1 MSIFDPLLG
10 RLKKDDLRERERRA
24 RPPFVDQVLATQGTL
39 GVVPKALPA
48 FFHKNPIVYRCVR
61 MIAEACASVPFLLV
75 DENGPCREH
84 PLMGLLACPNPAC
97 GGADMRDMLVGHL
110 LLHGNAYVE
119 MVGQETVEALYVLP
133 PTHMRLVR
141 DATGWPSHYEY
152 AGGGKIHRYDAGPIS
167 SIIHLKLHDPADPH
181 YGCAPLN
188 AASLPIAIHN
198 AAGLWNKA
206 LFDNAA
212 RPSGALVYRGRDGQ
226 RLTDE
231 QFDRLKEELKEN
243 FQGARNAGRPLLL
256 EGGLDWASISMSPQD
271 MDFIAAKHSAARDI
285 ALAFGV
291 PPMLLGIPGDNSY
304 ANYAEA
310 NRAFWRQTIIPLNG
324 RISAAFG
331 AALCRE
337 TNLVLQQDLEHVTAL
352 AEERRALWRRINDV
366 DFLTQNEKRRLAG
379 FPDMETLTDEA
390 KGGCI

>member
-10 RLKKDDLRERERRA
+10 RLKKAERDAPERRH
-24 RPPFVDQVLATQGTL
+24 RPPFVEHALAAQGHY
-39 GVVPKALPA
+39 GSVPKATTA
-48 FFHKNPIVYRCVR
+48 MFHQNPIVYRCVR
-61 MIAEACASVPFLLV
+61 MIAEACASVPFVLSDADGV
-75 DENGPCREH
+75 CQDH
-84 PLMGLLACPNPAC
+84 PLMHLLTRPGPVGN
-97 GGADMRDMLVGHL
+97 GADMRDMLVCHL

-119 MVGQETVEALYVLP
+119 MARQETVEALYVLP

-141 DATGWPSHYEY
+141 DASGWPSHYEY
-152 AGGGKIHRYDAGPIS
+152 MAGGKTHRHEAGAGSP
-167 SIIHLKLHDPADPH
+167 IIHMKLNNPSDAHD
-181 YGCAPLN
+181 GSAPLH
-188 AASLPIAIHN
+188 AAALAIAIHN
-198 AAGLWNKA
+198 AAGQWNKA

-304 ANYAEA
+304 ANFAEA
-310 NRAFWRQTIIPLNG
+310 NRAFWRQTVIPLNG
-324 RISAAFG
+324 RIAAAFE
-331 AALCRE
+331 AALCDDADLTLRP
-337 TNLVLQQDLEHVTAL
+337 DLEQVTAL
-352 AEERRALWRRINDV
+352 AEERRALWRRINGA

-379 FPDMETLTDEA
+379 FPDRQEVA
-390 KGGCI
+390 Q

>member
-10 RLKKDDLRERERRA
+10 RLKKAEREAPERRN
-24 RPPFVDQVLATQGTL
+24 RPPFIEHALAEQSGTDA
-39 GVVPKALPA
+39 VPKATPA
-48 FFHKNPIVYRCVR
+48 SFHKNPIVYRCVR
-61 MIAEACASVPFLLV
+61 MIAEACASIAFIIS
-75 DENGPCREH
+75 DENGQCQDH
-84 PLMGLLACPNPAC
+84 PLVSLLARPGPMSD
-97 GGADMRDMLVGHL
+97 GADMRDMLVGHL
-110 LLHGNAYVE
+110 LLHGNAYIE
-119 MVGQETVEALYVLP
+119 MVGQEPVEALYVLP
-133 PTHMRLVR
+133 PTHMRLLR
-141 DATGWPSHYEY
+141 DASGWPSHYEY
-152 AGGGKIHRYDAGPIS
+152 VAGGKTHRYDAGIGAP
-167 SIIHLKLHDPADPH
+167 IIHLKLNNPADAH
-181 YGCAPLN
+181 YGSPPLG
-188 AASLPIAIHN
+188 AAALAIALHN
-198 AAGLWNKA
+198 ASGQWNKA

-226 RLTDE
+226 RLSDE

-324 RISAAFG
+324 RIAAAFE
-331 AALCRE
+331 AALCRQSGL
-337 TNLVLQQDLEHVTAL
+337 TLRQDLEQVTAL
-352 AEERRALWRRINDV
+352 ADERRALWRRINGA

-379 FPDMETLTDEA
+379 FPDIEIPTAEGQGA
-390 KGGCI
+390 GA